1 MNFIEK
7 HCYRWF
13 ATTQTRSLGWQYQ
26 QQIGKRAGVN
36 SSAAELRGG
45 RYPNLLLLRSYL
57 ALLTFGVATVDQ
69 LDHLY

>member
-13 ATTQTRSLGWQYQ
+13 ANTQTRSLGWQYQ

-36 SSAAELRGG
+36 SSAAELRGE
-45 RYPNLLLLRSYL
+45 
-57 ALLTFGVATVDQ
+57 ALSESVASAKLFGVTYIWCCQ
-69 LDHLY
+69 R